1 MKPTDEDWTTAMEPQ
16 VLKRA
21 RQQLAWRLAAFTTGL
36 ICIFALQTTN
46 QIRENTRSEQDRHLR
61 LLALV
66 AAKRFTGL
74 KGNLGPSERSMPA
87 QMNLGG
93 EMSGTRDEDIRIL
106 WIGPSMDIVD
116 ELGSFV
122 PGGNL
127 VPPPQQRLEPQAISL
142 SNGVGFWLP
151 VPSSDRSSDTQ
162 LMRGYVAIASAQV
175 TASHAA
181 AIGLISATAASI
193 VLALLGIPW
202 ILERSLLPMR
212 EQISRLRHFAADV
225 AHELRNP
232 MMALKTTLA
241 NTKGLL
247 RQDPRDSVQNS
258 LQSLDVIASR
268 MATILDDILLLAE
281 IENQAQTARGAAICV
296 DIEDIF
302 DELSVLHDAEA
313 RARHIELI
321 FTVGQPFQIT
331 VIPSRIQR
339 IISNLITNAIRFS
352 ADGAKVH
359 VAAFLQG
366 QQAVIHVDDEGPG
379 IPSSDHDRIFQRFVQ
394 LDADR
399 GSVHSGIGLALS
411 RSLAQLHSGSLDVQ
425 DSPDGGCRMLL
436 KLPLQSRARPWSL
449 GRDEA
454 ST

>member
-1 MKPTDEDWTTAMEPQ
+1 MKPTDENGITAMESQ
-16 VLKRA
+16 VLIRA
-21 RQQLAWRLAAFTTGL
+21 RQQLVWRLAAFTTGL
-36 ICIFALQTTN
+36 ICIFVLQTSN
-46 QIRENTRSEQDRHLR
+46 QIRENTRSEQERHLR

-66 AAKRFTGL
+66 AAKRFAGL
-74 KGNLGPSERSMPA
+74 KGNLGPSDRFMLP
-87 QMNLGG
+87 QLNLGG
-93 EMSGTRDEDIRIL
+93 EMSGIRDEDIRIL

-122 PGGNL
+122 PGGSL
-127 VPPPQQRLEPQAISL
+127 VPPPPQRLEPKSISL

-151 VPSSDRSSDTQ
+151 VSLSVRSTDNRSIS
-162 LMRGYVAIASAQV
+162 GYVAIASAQV

-202 ILERSLLPMR
+202 ILERSLQPMR
-212 EQISRLRHFAADV
+212 EQIRRLRHFAADV

-232 MMALKTTLA
+232 MMALKTNLA
-241 NTKGLL
+241 NTKRLL
-247 RQDPRDSVQNS
+247 RQDPRDPLQNS
-258 LQSLDVIASR
+258 LKSLDVIASR
-268 MATILDDILLLAE
+268 MAAILDDILLLAE
-281 IENQAQTARGAAICV
+281 IENQAQTVRGAGIDV

-313 RARHIELI
+313 RARRIELI
-321 FTVGQPFQIT
+321 FTVAQPFRIK

-366 QQAVIHVDDEGPG
+366 QQAVIRVDDKGPG

-394 LDADR
+394 LNAER

-411 RSLAQLHSGSLDVQ
+411 RSLAQLQGGSLDVQ

-436 KLPLQSRARPWSL
+436 KLPLQSRARPWRL
-449 GRDEA
+449 GRDEV

>member
-1 MKPTDEDWTTAMEPQ
+1 MKPTDENWTAAMEPQ

-46 QIRENTRSEQDRHLR
+46 QLRESTRSEQDRHLR

-66 AAKRFTGL
+66 AAKRFTGP

-87 QMNLGG
+87 QVNLGG
-93 EMSGTRDEDIRIL
+93 GMSGTQDEDIRIL

-151 VPSSDRSSDTQ
+151 VPSSDRSSDTR

-247 RQDPRDSVQNS
+247 RQDPRDSVQSS
-258 LQSLDVIASR
+258 LQSIDVIASR

-281 IENQAQTARGAAICV
+281 IENQAQTALGTPICV
-296 DIEDIF
+296 DIEDVF

-394 LDADR
+394 LDADC

-411 RSLAQLHSGSLDVQ
+411 RSLAQLHGGALDVQ

-436 KLPLQSRARPWSL
+436 KLPLQSRARPWNL
-449 GRDEA
+449 GRAEA

>member
-1 MKPTDEDWTTAMEPQ
+1 MEPQ

-66 AAKRFTGL
+66 AAKRFTGP

-87 QMNLGG
+87 QVNLGS

-106 WIGPSMDIVD
+106 WIGPAMDIVD

-151 VPSSDRSSDTQ
+151 VPSSDRSSDTR

-247 RQDPRDSVQNS
+247 RQDPRDSVQSS
-258 LQSLDVIASR
+258 LQALDVIASR

-281 IENQAQTARGAAICV
+281 IENQAQTGRDAAICV

-394 LDADR
+394 LDADC

-411 RSLAQLHSGSLDVQ
+411 RSLAQLHGGSLDVQ

-449 GRDEA
+449 GRAEA
-454 ST
+454 SK